1 MIQIIIGA
9 VALAAATALVYFIG
23 RFVIMLAD
31 DHLGNRP
38 HGIKNR
44 AKELHMSWQYA
55 GSDVGECFAV
65 GAGTILILALGS
77 ALLWLIG
84 SVIVTA
90 TN

>member
-23 RFVIMLAD
+23 RFVIMLGD
-31 DHLGNRP
+31 DHLGNR
-38 HGIKNR
+38 HDGIKNQ
-44 AKELHMSWQYA
+44 AKELRMSWQYA

-65 GAGTILILALGS
+65 GAGTILILAIGS
-77 ALLWLIG
+77 ALLWLVG
-84 SVIVTA
+84 SIIITA